1 MKRIGIHKQEGQSMV
16 EFIIVAPFLFML
28 IFGIIQFGI
37 LFHDYLALT
46 DAVRVGARQAAV
58 SRLLPDPAGAATDR
72 TELAAD
78 PSLDLSKV
86 EILVTPYDPAT
97 NTATFA
103 QNGNVTV
110 SARYPYSIHLFGL
123 PIKLGWMTSETT
135 ERVE

>member
-1 MKRIGIHKQEGQSMV
+1 MV

-28 IFGIIQFGI
+28 IFGIIQFGV

-46 DAVRVGARQAAV
+46 DSVRVGARQAAV
-58 SRLLPDPAGAATDR
+58 SRLLPDPADAAKSR
-72 TELAAD
+72 LEQAAD
-78 PSLDLSKV
+78 PSLDLSKDLQ
-86 EILVTPYDPAT
+86 ISVTPYDPAT

-110 SARYPYSIHLFGL
+110 SASYPYSINLLGFVV
-123 PIKLGWMTSETT
+123 KLGRMTSETT